1 MQAYDNMNKKTLLFM
16 RFLIAVQIAVALWF
30 ELTPDT
36 LPGELKRAQ
45 TMLDTEL
52 YALRNSINVPLIY
65 LQYVLCLSL
74 WLPTRFASWAYFAV
88 SASIAGLLLIFRG
101 YSCGTAMDG
110 FFDYLQTLATGA
122 MLGTL
127 WVHGYF
133 SVGRVKSQDNLP
145 PNVQ

>member
-1 MQAYDNMNKKTLLFM
+1 MQTYDNMNKKTLLFL

-30 ELTPDT
+30 QLAPDT
-36 LPGELKRAQ
+36 LPGELSRAQ
-45 TMLDTEL
+45 TMLDKEL
-52 YALRNSINVPLIY
+52 YALLDSINVPLNY
-65 LQYVLCLSL
+65 LQYILCLSL
-74 WLPTRFASWAYFAV
+74 WVPTRFASWAYFAINALMV
-88 SASIAGLLLIFRG
+88 SQFPFAGASC
-101 YSCGTAMDG
+101 SSAMDG
-110 FFDYLQTLATGA
+110 FFSYLQVMALGA